1 MGNKAVIYSSKIL
14 LLRPVNIS
22 NFLFNMSDFLPYF
35 QCVGF
40 RQKFPAFYHFL
51 DQGNIKIISKYH
63 SEFDFQQ

>member
-14 LLRPVNIS
+14 LLPPVNIS
-22 NFLFNMSDFLPYF
+22 NFLFNMSDFFYF

-40 RQKFPAFYHFL
+40 RQTFPAFYHFL
-51 DQGNIKIISKYH
+51 DQGNIKIISKYP